1 MKIALKVLLAGVLA
15 LSAGAAAAEKT
26 VKIGWTA
33 WSDAEFVTK
42 LAKRILEDRMGYEVE
57 LLQTDIAPQYQGL
70 ATGSLD
76 LMLMSWQPGTHADYI
91 EKVGNDVVPL
101 GILYTNAR
109 LGWAVPD
116 YVPEET
122 VSSIPDLN
130 KPEVT
135 EKLDETIT
143 GIDPGAGLT
152 RLSKQAI
159 EDYGL
164 DDYELQISSGAGM
177 TAALERA
184 IRRDDWIVVTAWSP
198 HWMFGAYDL
207 RYLDDPKLRARRR
220 AGPQGLLPGRYRRR
234 ELHLADA
241 DPDRRPAGRDVR
253 RTGDVVRGRGDEV
266 HRGQPEADRLLGDR
280 RDLTEHRATRQGDR
294 PTREQAAVRADVRQ
308 GRRIVSL

>member
-1 MKIALKVLLAGVLA
+1 MRIKTMLHVLLAGALA
-15 LSAGAAAAEKT
+15 LAFGTATATDKT

-42 LAKRILEDRMGYEVE
+42 LAKRILEDRMDYEVE

-76 LMLMSWQPGTHADYI
+76 VMLMSWQPGTHADYI
-91 EKVGNDVVPL
+91 EKVGTDVVTL
-101 GILYTNAR
+101 GILYTHAR
-109 LGWAVPD
+109 LGWAVPS
-116 YVPEET
+116 YIPEDM
-122 VSSIPDLN
+122 VASIDDL
-130 KPEVT
+130 KKEEVND
-135 EKLDETIT
+135 KLDGTIT

-184 IRRDDWIVVTAWSP
+184 VRRDDWIVVTAWSP

-207 RYLDDPKLRARRR
+207 RYLED
-220 AGPQGLLPGRYRRR
+220 PQGALGSYERVVA
-234 ELHLADA
+234 LARKGFYQDDIDA
-241 DPDRRPAGRDVR
+241 ASFISRMQIPID
-253 RTGDVVRGRGDEV
+253 
-266 HRGQPEADRLLGDR
+266 
-280 RDLTEHRATRQGDR
+280 DL
-294 PTREQAAVRADVRQ
+294 QAAMYDAQETSYDEAVTNYINNNSK
-308 GRRIVSL
+308 RIDYWVTGKM